1 MYKFFEGS
9 DVKISVIS
17 VGNKIIGIASTTL
30 VLPKLVIWLEAGE
43 TNVLFFPSEFMK
55 LPEFYSWVQG
65 KKCCYLLS
73 SF

>member
-9 DVKISVIS
+9 DTKISVIS
-17 VGNKIIGIASTTL
+17 VGNKIIDIASTTL
-30 VLPKLVIWLEAGE
+30 VLPKFVIWLEAGE

-55 LPEFYSWVQG
+55 LPEFYPWAQG